1 MVFDD
6 LQNLT
11 LVSLRIEL
19 LRICSHGLFCA
30 ATYRLSDTCLV
41 EPFFLLETLK
51 KGHSQMKLILTSMEL
66 LPFDWNENRNKQD
79 TKS

>member
-6 LQNLT
+6 LPNQT

-19 LRICSHGLFCA
+19 LRICSHVLFCA
-30 ATYRLSDTCLV
+30 ATYRLSDICLV
-41 EPFFLLETLK
+41 EPFFLLETQK
-51 KGHSQMKLILTSMEL
+51 NWHSQTNLILTSMEL
-66 LPFDWNENRNKQD
+66 VSLDWNENRNKQD